1 MQVIRERQGD
11 IGILVI
17 DHPEKRNALSRALID
32 EILAGLAAFEADR
45 VRALIIR
52 APKGVKVWSAG
63 HDVSELAHVGRD
75 PLGWDDPLRVLVRA
89 VEAFPAPVIALMEGG
104 VWGGACELAMACDL
118 LVATPDVTFAIT
130 PAKLGIPYNISGMQT
145 FLNAMPLPVVKEML
159 FTAQPIAADRALRL
173 GMVNHVV
180 PAGEIEA
187 FTMSLAETMAAN
199 APLSIEVMKEEL
211 RLLASADSI
220 TPLMF
225 EQVQGLRRKTYDSQ
239 DYEEGQRALSE
250 RRKPVFKGE

>member
-1 MQVIRERQGD
+1 
-11 IGILVI
+11 
-17 DHPEKRNALSRALID
+17 
-32 EILAGLAAFEADR
+32 
-45 VRALIIR
+45 
-52 APKGVKVWSAG
+52 
-63 HDVSELAHVGRD
+63 
-75 PLGWDDPLRVLVRA
+75 
-89 VEAFPAPVIALMEGG
+89 
-104 VWGGACELAMACDL
+104 
-118 LVATPDVTFAIT
+118 
-130 PAKLGIPYNISGMQT
+130 
-145 FLNAMPLPVVKEML
+145 ML

-180 PAGEIEA
+180 PSGEIEA

-199 APLSIEVMKEEL
+199 APLSIEVMKAEL

-225 EQVQGLRRKTYDSQ
+225 EQVQGLRRKVYDSQ